1 MSGGERGDF
10 WEIPLHIA
18 FIFTK
23 VDDGDVLFHKMFN
36 DIWKSCPN
44 LHDAQYTDALYEGE
58 NILHL
63 AIIRNFGKYIDHIL
77 DLEQRD
83 KLLKHHAVG
92 NFFKESTLIYGCR
105 SSSPRA
111 HTRLAYSSTSSTMV
125 PISRP
130 PPRTRCRICSTS

>member
-1 MSGGERGDF
+1 MSSGERGDF
-10 WEIPLHIA
+10 GEISLHIVL
-18 FIFTK
+18 IFTK
-23 VDDGDVLFHKMFN
+23 ADDEDVRFHKMFH

-63 AIIRNFGKYIDHIL
+63 AIIRNFGKYIDHIF
-77 DLEQRD
+77 DSERRD

-92 NFFKESTLIYGCR
+92 TFFKESTLIYGCH

-111 HTRLAYSSTSSTMV
+111 HTRLAY
-125 PISRP
+125 
-130 PPRTRCRICSTS
+130 